1 MAANKP
7 VNCRY
12 FYGDYHRGKDYEE
25 CRLIKRNPES
35 RPWRRAL
42 CDSCPVPGILL
53 NTDCQEIALEATV
66 TRKWG
71 LLERVEV
78 YAVCARHLIEL
89 DDPNHCPQCAAEA
102 QGSR

>member
-1 MAANKP
+1 MAASKP

-42 CDSCPVPGILL
+42 CDSCPVPDLL
-53 NTDCQEIALEATV
+53 HNTTCREIALEATV
-66 TRKWG
+66 TRRWG

-78 YAVCARHLIEL
+78 YAVCAKHLIEL
-89 DDPNHCPQCAAEA
+89 DDPNHCAKCEAEE
-102 QGSR
+102 QTR

>member
-1 MAANKP
+1 MKKP

-42 CDSCPVPGILL
+42 CDSCPVPDLL
-53 NTDCQEIALEATV
+53 VNTTCREIALEATV
-66 TRKWG
+66 TRRWG

-78 YAVCARHLIEL
+78 YAVCAKHLIEL
-89 DDPNHCPQCAAEA
+89 DDPNHCPKCEAEE
-102 QGSR
+102 

>member
-1 MAANKP
+1 MTPAKP

-12 FYGDYHRGKDYEE
+12 YFADFHRGRSHEE
-25 CRLIKRNPES
+25 CRLLKRNPSS

-53 NTDCQEIALEATV
+53 DTNCKEIALEATV
-66 TRKWG
+66 VKKWG
-71 LLERVEV
+71 LVERVEV

-89 DDPNHCPQCAAEA
+89 HDPKHCPQCAAEA
-102 QGSR
+102 RS

>member
-1 MAANKP
+1 MNTSPP

-12 FYGDYHRGKDYEE
+12 YYADYFRGRDYEE

-42 CDSCPVPGILL
+42 CDSCPVPAILRET
-53 NTDCQEIALEATV
+53 NAQQIALEATV

-71 LLERVEV
+71 LIERVEV
-78 YAVCARHLIEL
+78 YAICAKHMIEL
-89 DDPNHCPQCAAEA
+89 DDPRHCLQCATE
-102 QGSR
+102 G

>member
-1 MAANKP
+1 MASTKP

-42 CDSCPVPGILL
+42 CDSCPVPDLL
-53 NTDCQEIALEATV
+53 VNTTCREIALEATV
-66 TRKWG
+66 TRRWG

-78 YAVCARHLIEL
+78 YAVCAEHLLEL
-89 DDPNHCPQCAAEA
+89 ADPNHCPKCEAE
-102 QGSR
+102 GEVIG

>member
-1 MAANKP
+1 MALSKP

-42 CDSCPVPGILL
+42 CDACPVPDLL
-53 NTDCQEIALEATV
+53 QNTTCREIALEATV
-66 TRKWG
+66 TRRWG

-89 DDPNHCPQCAAEA
+89 SDPRHCPQCEAE
-102 QGSR
+102 S